1 MTGRD
6 EGEKRGAPIAPE
18 ELMPDGV
25 ITEEIKKQ
33 NESEKWTGRVW
44 LPFQACI
51 HTHTHTCTV
60 MRFVDHWLCFFNE

>member
-6 EGEKRGAPIAPE
+6 MGEKRGAPIAPE

-25 ITEEIKKQ
+25 ITEEIKQQ
-33 NESEKWTGRVW
+33 NESEKWTGGVW

-51 HTHTHTCTV
+51 HTHTHLHSHEVCGSLV
-60 MRFVDHWLCFFNE
+60 VLL